1 MTDAVGGLAA
11 PADGIRRQP
20 PKRVPMAQLIWDG
33 LFVGS
38 FYALIALGYSMV
50 YGIIKL
56 LNFAHGDIYMLGAFI
71 GFAALTSLG
80 GIPATLSIGAL
91 LVVMLLSMLL
101 TGTAGVII
109 ERLAYRP
116 LRGAPRLAVLITA
129 VGVSFS
135 LEYGISAIAGPNPKA
150 FPIRLEG
157 NVFNVIG
164 ARISLPQII
173 LILIAGVLMI
183 LLNFYVQKTSTG
195 RAMRAISLD
204 RNASL
209 LMGINVNSVITRTF
223 FIGSALAGAA
233 GVMAGAYYGKIDFL
247 MGFIIGLK
255 AFTAAVIGGIGN
267 IKGAMLGGLV
277 LGFVEAFGSE
287 WFGGQ
292 WRDVFAFAVLILFL
306 TLRPTG
312 ILGERVTER
321 V

>member
-1 MTDAVGGLAA
+1 MT
-11 PADGIRRQP
+11 
-20 PKRVPMAQLIWDG
+20 QLIWDG

-71 GFAALTSLG
+71 GFALLTSLG
-80 GIPATLSIGAL
+80 GIPASLSLPAL
-91 LVVMLLSMLL
+91 LIVLLVSMLL
-101 TGTAGVII
+101 TGTAGVVI

-135 LEYGISAIAGPNPKA
+135 LEYGISAIAGPNPRA
-150 FPIRLEG
+150 FPVRLEG
-157 NVFNVIG
+157 GVFDVLG
-164 ARISLPQII
+164 ARVSLPQII
-173 LILIAGVLMI
+173 LMLIAAGLMI
-183 LLNFYVQKTSTG
+183 ALNTYIQKTSTG
-195 RAMRAISLD
+195 RAMRSIALD
-204 RNASL
+204 TTGSL
-209 LMGINVNSVITRTF
+209 LMGINVNAVITRTF

-277 LGFVEAFGSE
+277 LGFVEAFGTE

-321 V
+321 M

>member
-1 MTDAVGGLAA
+1 MT
-11 PADGIRRQP
+11 
-20 PKRVPMAQLIWDG
+20 QLIWDG

-71 GFAALTSLG
+71 GFAMLTSMG
-80 GIPATLSIGAL
+80 GIPASLSLGAL
-91 LVVMLLSMLL
+91 LVVLLVSMLL

-135 LEYGISAIAGPNPKA
+135 LEYGIAAIAGPNPRA
-150 FPIRLEG
+150 YPIRLEG
-157 NVFNVIG
+157 GVFEVLG
-164 ARISLPQII
+164 ARASLPQII
-173 LILIAGVLMI
+173 LMLIAAGLMVA
-183 LLNFYVQKTSTG
+183 LNFYIQKTSTG
-195 RAMRAISLD
+195 RAMRSIALD
-204 RNASL
+204 TNASL
-209 LMGINVNSVITRTF
+209 LMGINVNAVITRTF

-277 LGFVEAFGSE
+277 LGFVEAFGTE

-321 V
+321 M

>member
-1 MTDAVGGLAA
+1 MT
-11 PADGIRRQP
+11 
-20 PKRVPMAQLIWDG
+20 QLIWDG

-71 GFAALTSLG
+71 GFALLTSLG
-80 GIPATLSIGAL
+80 GLPASLSLGAL
-91 LVVMLLSMLL
+91 LVVLLVSMLL

-135 LEYGISAIAGPNPKA
+135 LEYGVAAIAGPNPRA
-150 FPIRLEG
+150 FPVRLEG
-157 NVFNVIG
+157 GVFDVLG
-164 ARISLPQII
+164 ARVSLPQIV
-173 LILIAGVLMI
+173 LMLIAAILMVA
-183 LLNFYVQKTSTG
+183 LNTYIQKTSTG
-195 RAMRAISLD
+195 RAMRSIALD
-204 RNASL
+204 MTGSL
-209 LMGINVNSVITRTF
+209 LMGINVNAVITRTF

-277 LGFVEAFGSE
+277 LGFVEAFGTE

-292 WRDVFAFAVLILFL
+292 WRDVFAFSVLILFL

-321 V
+321 M

>member
-1 MTDAVGGLAA
+1 MTQ
-11 PADGIRRQP
+11 I
-20 PKRVPMAQLIWDG
+20 IWDG

-71 GFAALTSLG
+71 GFIMLTSMG
-80 GIPATLSIGAL
+80 GLPGALSIGAL
-91 LVVMLLSMLL
+91 LVVLLASMAL
-101 TGTAGVII
+101 TGGAGVLI
-109 ERLAYRP
+109 ERFAYRP
-116 LRGAPRLAVLITA
+116 LRKAPRLAVLITA

-135 LEYGISAIAGPNPKA
+135 LQYGVSAIMGPNPRSY
-150 FPIRLEG
+150 PVRLEG
-157 NVFNVIG
+157 DVFDMLG
-164 ARISLPQII
+164 ARISLPQV
-173 LILIAGVLMI
+173 LLMAIAAILMI
-183 LLNFYVQKTSTG
+183 SLNTYIQKTSTG
-195 RAMRAISLD
+195 RAMRSISLD
-204 RNASL
+204 MKGSL

-233 GVMAGAYYGKIDFL
+233 GVMSGAYYGKIDFM
-247 MGFIIGLK
+247 MGFLIGLK

-267 IKGAMLGGLV
+267 IQGAMLGGLV
-277 LGFVEAFGSE
+277 LGLLEAFGASV
-287 WFGGQ
+287 FGGE
-292 WRDVFAFAVLILFL
+292 WRDVFSFVVLILFL

>member
-1 MTDAVGGLAA
+1 
-11 PADGIRRQP
+11 
-20 PKRVPMAQLIWDG
+20 MAQLIWDG

-50 YGIIKL
+50 YGITKL

-71 GFAALTSLG
+71 GFAILTSLG
-80 GIPATLSIGAL
+80 GLPASLSMGAL
-91 LVVMLLSMLL
+91 LVVLMLSMLL
-101 TGTAGVII
+101 TGTAGVVI

-135 LEYGISAIAGPNPKA
+135 LEYGVSAVAGPNPRA
-150 FPIRLEG
+150 FPVRLEG
-157 NVFNVIG
+157 RVFDVLG
-164 ARISLPQII
+164 ARVSLPQII
-173 LILIAGVLMI
+173 LMLIAAVLMI
-183 LLNFYVQKTSTG
+183 ALNTYVQKTSTG
-195 RAMRAISLD
+195 RAMRSIALD
-204 RNASL
+204 MTGSL
-209 LMGINVNSVITRTF
+209 LMGINVNAVISRTF

-233 GVMAGAYYGKIDFL
+233 GVMAGAYYGKVDFL

-277 LGFVEAFGSE
+277 LGFIEAFGTE

-321 V
+321 M

>member
-1 MTDAVGGLAA
+1 MSQVL
-11 PADGIRRQP
+11 
-20 PKRVPMAQLIWDG
+20 WDG

-38 FYALIALGYSMV
+38 FYALVALGYSMV

-56 LNFAHGDIYMLGAFI
+56 LNFAHGDIYMLGAFVAFI
-71 GFAALTSLG
+71 ALTSVG
-80 GIPATLSIGAL
+80 AIPASLSIGAL
-91 LVVMLLSMLL
+91 LIVMLLSMLL
-101 TGTAGVII
+101 TGVAGVAI
-109 ERLAYRP
+109 ERFAYRP
-116 LRGAPRLAVLITA
+116 LRAAPRLAVLITA
-129 VGVSFS
+129 VGASFS
-135 LEYGISAIAGPNPKA
+135 LEYGVSAIAGPNPRA
-150 FPIRLEG
+150 FPIRLQGES
-157 NVFNVIG
+157 FDVIG
-164 ARISLPQII
+164 ARISLPQIV
-173 LILIAGVLMI
+173 LMLIAAALM
-183 LLNFYVQKTSTG
+183 LGLNAYIQKTSTG
-195 RAMRAISLD
+195 RAMRAIALD
-204 RNASL
+204 TKGSL

-277 LGFVEAFGSE
+277 LGLVESFGSE

>member
-1 MTDAVGGLAA
+1 
-11 PADGIRRQP
+11 
-20 PKRVPMAQLIWDG
+20 MAQLIWDG

-71 GFAALTSLG
+71 GFAMLTSMG
-80 GIPATLSIGAL
+80 GIPASLSLGAL
-91 LVVMLLSMLL
+91 LIVLLASMLL
-101 TGTAGVII
+101 TGTVGVVI

-135 LEYGISAIAGPNPKA
+135 LEYGMAAIAGPNPRA
-150 FPIRLEG
+150 YPIRLEG
-157 NVFNVIG
+157 GVFEVLG
-164 ARISLPQII
+164 ALVSLPQII
-173 LILIAGVLMI
+173 LMLIAAGLMVA
-183 LLNFYVQKTSTG
+183 LNGYIQKTSTG
-195 RAMRAISLD
+195 RAMRSIALD
-204 RNASL
+204 TNASL
-209 LMGINVNSVITRTF
+209 LMGINVNAVITRTF

-277 LGFVEAFGSE
+277 LGFVEAFGTE
-287 WFGGQ
+287 WFGGE

-321 V
+321 M

>member
-1 MTDAVGGLAA
+1 MT
-11 PADGIRRQP
+11 
-20 PKRVPMAQLIWDG
+20 QLLWNG

-71 GFAALTSLG
+71 GFAALTSVG
-80 GIPATLSIGAL
+80 GIPASLSIVAL
-91 LVVMLLSMLL
+91 LIVLLLSMIL
-101 TGTAGVII
+101 TGFAGVAI
-109 ERLAYRP
+109 EKLAYKP
-116 LRGAPRLAVLITA
+116 LRSAPRLAVLITA
-129 VGVSFS
+129 VGASFA
-135 LEYGISAIAGPNPKA
+135 LEYGVSAIAGPNPKS
-150 FPIRLEG
+150 FPIRLQG
-157 NVFNVIG
+157 DVFDFIG

-173 LILIAGVLMI
+173 LMLIAAALMVG
-183 LLNFYVQKTSTG
+183 LNTYIQKTSTG

-204 RNASL
+204 QTGSL

-277 LGFVEAFGSE
+277 LGLVEAFGAE
-287 WFGGQ
+287 IFGGQ
-292 WRDVFAFAVLILFL
+292 WRDVFAFGVLILFL

>member
-1 MTDAVGGLAA
+1 M
-11 PADGIRRQP
+11 I
-20 PKRVPMAQLIWDG
+20 QLIWDG

-71 GFAALTSLG
+71 GFAVLTSVG
-80 GIPATLSIGAL
+80 GIPASLSIGAL
-91 LVVMLLSMLL
+91 LVVMLVSMLL
-101 TGTAGVII
+101 TGTAGVLI

-135 LEYGISAIAGPNPKA
+135 LEYGISALAGPNPRA

-157 NVFNVIG
+157 NVFVLLG

-173 LILIAGVLMI
+173 LMLIAAMLMV
-183 LLNFYVQKTSTG
+183 LLNFYVEKTSTG

-209 LMGINVNSVITRTF
+209 LMGINVNQVISRTF

-277 LGFVEAFGSE
+277 LGFVEAFGAE

-312 ILGERVTER
+312 ILGQRVTER

>member
-1 MTDAVGGLAA
+1 MT
-11 PADGIRRQP
+11 
-20 PKRVPMAQLIWDG
+20 QLIWDG

-80 GIPATLSIGAL
+80 GIPASLSIVAL
-91 LVVMLLSMLL
+91 LVVLLLSMLL

-135 LEYGISAIAGPNPKA
+135 LEYGVSAIAGPNPRA

-157 NVFNVIG
+157 HVFNLLG
-164 ARISLPQII
+164 ARVSLPQII
-173 LILIAGVLMI
+173 LMLIAAMLMI
-183 LLNFYVQKTSTG
+183 LLNFYIQKTSTG
-195 RAMRAISLD
+195 RAMRSIAQD

-277 LGFVEAFGSE
+277 LGFVEAFGAE